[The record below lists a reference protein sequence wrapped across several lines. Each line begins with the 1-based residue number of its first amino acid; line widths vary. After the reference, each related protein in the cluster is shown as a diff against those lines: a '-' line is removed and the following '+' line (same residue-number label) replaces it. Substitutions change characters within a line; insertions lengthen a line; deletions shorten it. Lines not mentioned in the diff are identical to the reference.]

1 MPAVAKPEILIVGAG
16 INGLV
21 AANYLQRSG
30 CKVTMI
36 ERAHRVGGACVSE
49 VARIDGISQHYAL
62 GASVL
67 GLMQDFVFEETGLSK
82 RVRTFVPEH
91 PKLILFPGDRE
102 PAWIFRDPAEL
113 DRELAAKWG
122 ETGDVEAFRADEA
135 RVVAFLQD
143 GYVNATPPS
152 IDEAR
157 DVLGDTLTGLWISGS
172 AKDLLDHYFTSERS
186 KIFMAMTVTESGPVS
201 LSEPYSAFTLPLMD
215 SGSIFG
221 GYYGFV
227 KGGIWRITEELGDI
241 NAELGTDVRLS
252 SILTGVDTAKRQVTF
267 EQDGSERKLDFDAL
281 ILGTDP
287 LTAARLVGTEQQIG
301 KIEVQRF
308 RGSSGKLN
316 LMFRNPVRWK
326 HGSDAADSD
335 SAFRFIFSVDTLDDF
350 EAATLGVI
358 DDAIPYVPGYAQIYC
373 EGAAMRQ
380 LDHEEPFDRLAVF
393 FKNLSLGENGSALPE
408 IEKQVR
414 ETVLAQIDNPK
425 DCMWTRL
432 LTPRD
437 LKDLFHFPGGNLDHT
452 MLVGGQT
459 FFDRTYSQDPATDF
473 YRFADLDSVYL
484 CGSGTYPC
492 GSVAGTPGYM
502 CAQQLLRRIAGCSGW
517 DHEGQDS
524 AEQVK

>member
-1 MPAVAKPEILIVGAG
+1 MSEPAIVIVGAG

-30 CKVTMI
+30 CKVTLI
-36 ERAHRVGGACVSE
+36 ERAHRVGGACVSD
-49 VARIDGISQHYAL
+49 VAEIDGLTQHYAL

-82 RVRTFVPEH
+82 RLQTFVPEH
-91 PKLILFPGDRE
+91 PKLVLFPGDRE
-102 PAWIFRDPAEL
+102 PTWIFRDPAEL

-122 ETGDVEAFRADEA
+122 EKGEVEAFRADEA
-135 RVVAFLQD
+135 RVVNFLQD
-143 GYVNATPPS
+143 SYVNATPPS

-157 DVLGDTLTGLWISGS
+157 TVLGDTLTELWISGS
-172 AKDLLDHYFTSERS
+172 AKALLDHYFTSERG
-186 KIFMAMTVTESGPVS
+186 KIYMAMTVTESSPVS

-215 SGSIFG
+215 SGSVFG

-227 KGGIWRITEELGDI
+227 KGGIWRITEELGRI
-241 NAELGTDVRLS
+241 NAELGMRIHLS
-252 SILTGVDTAKRQVTF
+252 STLTAVDAANRQVRF
-267 EQDGSERKLDFDAL
+267 EQDGKEQTLGFDFL

-287 LTAARLVGTEQQIG
+287 LTAARLVGTEEQLK
-301 KIEVQRF
+301 KIEAQRF

-326 HGSDAADSD
+326 HGSAAADSD
-335 SAFRFIFSVDTLDDF
+335 VAFRFLFSVDTLEDF
-350 EAATLGVI
+350 EAATLGI
-358 DDAIPYVPGYAQIYC
+358 MEDDVAYAPGYAQIYC

-380 LDHEEPFDRLAVF
+380 LDHDEPFDRLAVF
-393 FKNLSLGENGSALPE
+393 LKNLSLGEGGAALPDV
-408 IEKQVR
+408 EKEVTQKI
-414 ETVLAQIDNPK
+414 LAQIDNSD
-425 DCMWTRL
+425 DCVWTRL

-437 LKDLFHFPGGNLDHT
+437 LQQLFHFPGGNLDHT

-459 FFDRTYSQDPATDF
+459 FFDRNYSADPTRDF

-492 GSVAGTPGYM
+492 GSVTGTPGYM
-502 CAQQLLRRIAGCSGW
+502 CSQQLLRSIAT
-517 DHEGQDS
+517 
-524 AEQVK
+524 